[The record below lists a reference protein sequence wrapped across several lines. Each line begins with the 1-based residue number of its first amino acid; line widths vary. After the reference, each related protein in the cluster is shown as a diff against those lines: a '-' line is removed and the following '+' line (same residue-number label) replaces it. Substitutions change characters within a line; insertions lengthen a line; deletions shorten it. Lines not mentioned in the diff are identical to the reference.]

1 VPLLEIKRERVKQDH
16 RYLQKRYLQDAA
28 RRLTIYIWQL
38 PDDDDSE
45 MLRFQI
51 SFREIALDW
60 AAERGMRYATVD
72 DGANPMGMKRSP
84 ILSPEHSLEKRLID
98 RLLDHLNDYSEQ
110 RVIQFIR
117 QIILEDAQSEQLA

>member
-1 VPLLEIKRERVKQDH
+1 MALIEVKRERVRQDH
-16 RYLQKRYLQDAA
+16 RYLIKRYLQDAS

-38 PDDDDSE
+38 PEDDDGE

-72 DGANPMGMKRSP
+72 DGDNPMGMKRSP
-84 ILSPEHSLEKRLID
+84 ILSPEHSLERRMVE
-98 RLLDHLNDYSEQ
+98 RLLEILAEFSGQPSVE
-110 RVIQFIR
+110 FIR
-117 QIILEDAQSEQLA
+117 QVLLKDAERGAPA